1 MFFFRILNANPNDGV
16 AVMLCLIIIWWCVR
30 YVPRG
35 PGPTRFVLAVLG
47 VLAAC
52 FGTQMRDAMISAAF
66 LVAAILLEI
75 METVTIYGTAS
86 NFSSRPTI
94 RPATSVLPPKRSSL

>member
-1 MFFFRILNANPNDGV
+1 MFFFRFLNANPDDGMV
-16 AVMLCLIIIWWCVR
+16 VMLSLITIWWCVR

-52 FGTQMRDAMISAAF
+52 FGTQKLDAMISAAF
-66 LVAAILLEI
+66 LVAAILLELSPRHARRND
-75 METVTIYGTAS
+75 E
-86 NFSSRPTI
+86 
-94 RPATSVLPPKRSSL
+94 VLKHSFTLR

>member
-1 MFFFRILNANPNDGV
+1 VGKTKRTHYRILNANPNDGV
-16 AVMLCLIIIWWCVR
+16 AVMLCLITIWWCVR

-75 METVTIYGTAS
+75 SPRHAGRDDE
-86 NFSSRPTI
+86 
-94 RPATSVLPPKRSSL
+94 VLRHSFRLR

>member
-1 MFFFRILNANPNDGV
+1 MFFFRILNANPDDGV
-16 AVMLCLIIIWWCVR
+16 AVVLCLITIWWCVR

-35 PGPTRFVLAVLG
+35 PGPTRFVLAGLG
-47 VLAAC
+47 VLSAC
-52 FGTQMRDAMISAAF
+52 LGTKMMDAMISVSF